1 MTSCLSSVSISH
13 HNLLPHVPSVHLS
26 AVSSSSHSGIVLQSL
41 HSSSQPLGTCLHVQL
56 TYGCSKDCLILI
68 PFSLSQISCFTFSLQ
83 CFSSAPDNCP
93 SVGIRL
99 PLQFPHTI
107 KGWSSIMTPVF
118 VCVCVCVCVLFF
130 PLISFILPSFACFY
144 ILFSDCQLL
153 LSTLSW
159 CFANTFVYKDVFL
172 MYLWR
177 EMYST
182 SNYSSPI
189 LFYVIS
195 FLSQYFFLMVLK
207 AFHNFTSHTLSQS
220 CSYLNYCF

>member
-1 MTSCLSSVSISH
+1 MTSCLSSVGISH
-13 HNLLPHVPSVHLS
+13 HNLLPHVPLVHLS

-68 PFSLSQISCFTFSLQ
+68 LFSLPQITCFTFSLQ

-107 KGWSSIMTPVF
+107 KGWSSLIITPVFFFFFF
-118 VCVCVCVCVLFF
+118 VCVCFVFSS
-130 PLISFILPSFACFY
+130 ISFILPSFSCFY
-144 ILFSDCQLL
+144 ILFSDGQLL

-159 CFANTFVYKDVFL
+159 CFANIFVYKDVFL
-172 MYLWR
+172 MYLWC
-177 EMYST
+177 T
-182 SNYSSPI
+182 PHPI
-189 LFYVIS
+189 IPLVSCFMS
-195 FLSQYFFLMVLK
+195 L
-207 AFHNFTSHTLSQS
+207 AF
-220 CSYLNYCF
+220 

>member
-107 KGWSSIMTPVF
+107 KGWSSLMTPVF
-118 VCVCVCVCVLFF
+118 LCVCVCVFCFFLLFPSSCQVLHV
-130 PLISFILPSFACFY
+130 
-144 ILFSDCQLL
+144 
-153 LSTLSW
+153 STY
-159 CFANTFVYKDVFL
+159 C
-172 MYLWR
+172 
-177 EMYST
+177 
-182 SNYSSPI
+182 
-189 LFYVIS
+189 
-195 FLSQYFFLMVLK
+195 FLMV
-207 AFHNFTSHTLSQS
+207 SYSCPLSAGVLQILLCTKMYS
-220 CSYLNYCF
+220 